1 MPRTSSTPKASSS
14 GSSDVGDMS
23 LVITQRSADLTH
35 PDLIRGP
42 ASRARPSRLGLPQ
55 LCGTVLGASPLER
68 AVAARQRPA
77 VVCGAGATGAAR
89 AARLSTPLRNLLE
102 PSSRSIRLQLHA
114 PGSGP
119 PKIDARILEPRH
131 LAAAPHD
138 AKPVGVSRPIA
149 PEHPTARA
157 HLWHTVAEPAGVSP
171 LAYEE
176 FGSSRWVSL
185 TRSAGR
191 VRARLL

>member
-42 ASRARPSRLGLPQ
+42 ASRARPSRHSRVAPALWHSARSEPAGACSSRAPATCRRVRCWRHGRRKGREAEHAAPQ
-55 LCGTVLGASPLER
+55 L
-68 AVAARQRPA
+68 
-77 VVCGAGATGAAR
+77 AR
-89 AARLSTPLRNLLE
+89 AFFQKYTATA
-102 PSSRSIRLQLHA
+102 SRT
-114 PGSGP
+114 GSGP

-149 PEHPTARA
+149 PEHPTARGASLA
-157 HLWHTVAEPAGVSP
+157 HSCRARGCVTACI
-171 LAYEE
+171 
-176 FGSSRWVSL
+176 R
-185 TRSAGR
+185 GR
-191 VRARLL
+191 V